1 MLIPDNELLNFN
13 FRFSKI
19 LIFAIR
25 LMQLKNMAILSPEIL
40 NKNCK
45 GTLMEHLNIVFTEV
59 GDGRI
64 VARMP
69 VDERTFQPM
78 KRLHGGA
85 TMALAES
92 VGSAGS
98 AAIVD
103 LQTYSVLGVE
113 ISGSHVATTSEN
125 EVLGIGTLIH
135 RGRTQHVWEIR
146 VEDRSGK
153 LISLCRLTNRIV
165 PIKK

>member
-1 MLIPDNELLNFN
+1 MATPISLELLNKY
-13 FRFSKI
+13 SKD
-19 LIFAIR
+19 
-25 LMQLKNMAILSPEIL
+25 
-40 NKNCK
+40 
-45 GTLMEHLNIVFTEV
+45 TLMEHLNIEYTEV
-59 GDGRI
+59 SDGRI
-64 VARMP
+64 VAKMP
-69 VDERTFQPM
+69 VDSRTFQPM

-98 AAIVD
+98 VAIVD
-103 LQTYSVLGVE
+103 IKKVHVLGVE

-125 EVLGIGTLIH
+125 EVFGIGTLIH

-146 VEDRSGK
+146 VEDKTGK

-165 PIKK
+165 PIKVSSTQEKTV